1 MTAAKTAWP
10 LWLVMLGFAGLF
22 ILALPHQIVA
32 IKSDDFGYIL
42 SITDSIARH
51 RPVTNGW
58 LAPLG
63 ASNTVTSIIIYFLT
77 GSFYAATYGALLIY
91 AGLFCALLYCN
102 LRPQLPPVRAA
113 AIVLAVAICPV
124 IFYKLSDFTSSAQG
138 WVLFLAA
145 LLAFRNG
152 KTALFAFLVV
162 AAFANRQNYIGLFAM
177 PIWAFAMTYYR
188 DRKIDGKDMAIVLAG
203 MVACFL
209 VLKVVP
215 ANFFRGHF
223 MSSFYTFEPVSTL
236 THAATYLFCFLCF
249 HTAGTLV
256 RGGLKAL
263 SLPSRRWPFM
273 ALCATALFLIARYAG
288 AFEIIRFEA
297 TPFKDMRPLLSVILA
312 LVFSAGAV
320 FAPIQKLVKEPM
332 FWGFV
337 GLYCTSAIS
346 PTIWDYYM
354 VEAALFGLVMGSREA
369 PATPVTAQGIPW
381 LIVPYAAGCLIWIF
395 SFARDV
401 SQNERQIIAYET
413 LLRSGAIQLNEISRD
428 SFGYCQYKLY
438 DFAASEYLHKYKS
451 GFPYP
456 DCGAFL
462 GGSTVIVAPS
472 GHRVTASANVT
483 CQELPLSGLPAQSLA
498 ALNESALRCQAPA
511 APAKLDSRFRGRPFP
526 LSDAEWREFIKE
538 NRLFVRIE

>member
-1 MTAAKTAWP
+1 MTAAKAAWP

-22 ILALPHQIVA
+22 ILALPHQVVA
-32 IKSDDFGYIL
+32 MKSDDFGYIL

-63 ASNTVTSIIIYFLT
+63 VSNTVASIIIYFLT

-91 AGLFCALLYCN
+91 AGLFCVLLYCN

-124 IFYKLSDFTSSAQG
+124 VFYKLSDFTSSAQG

-145 LLAFRNG
+145 LLAFRNA
-152 KTALFAFLVV
+152 KATLFAFLVV
-162 AAFANRQNYIGLFAM
+162 AAFANRQNYMGLFAM
-177 PIWAFAMTYYR
+177 PIWAFAMAYYR
-188 DRKIDGKDMAIVLAG
+188 HRKIEARDVAIVLAG
-203 MVACFL
+203 MAACLL
-209 VLKVVP
+209 VLRLVP
-215 ANFFRGHF
+215 ANFFRGRL
-223 MSSFYTFEPVSTL
+223 MSSFVTLEPGAIL
-236 THAATYLFCFLCF
+236 THAATYLLCFLCF

-263 SLPSRRWPFM
+263 SLPPRRWPFA
-273 ALCATALFLIARYAG
+273 ALCATALFLIARYVG
-288 AFEIIRFEA
+288 AFDVIRLEA
-297 TPFKDMRPLLSVILA
+297 EPFKDMRPLLSVILA
-312 LVFSAGAV
+312 LIFSAGAV
-320 FAPIQKLVKEPM
+320 FAPIQRLVKDPM
-332 FWGFV
+332 FWGFA
-337 GLYCTSAIS
+337 GLYAASAIN
-346 PTIWDYYM
+346 PTLWDYYM
-354 VEAALFGLVMGSREA
+354 VEAVLFGLVMGSREA
-369 PATPVTAQGIPW
+369 PATPVTSQGMPW
-381 LIVPYAAGCLIWIF
+381 LIVPYAAGCLLWIF

-438 DFAASEYLHKYKS
+438 DFAASEYLQKYKL

-472 GHRVTASANVT
+472 GHGVTAWANGA

-498 ALNESALRCQAPA
+498 ALNESALRCPAPA